1 MTEPSTD
8 PPLVQVLIASTRPD
22 RAGEP
27 TARWVAAEAAS
38 GGVFDIEVVDLAEI
52 GLPMLAEPGHPS
64 ARDYQMAST
73 RAFSELIDRAAGY
86 IFVMPE
92 YNHGYNAALK
102 NALDHLFWEWR
113 GKPVI
118 LVSYGGVA
126 AGARAA
132 MALEPV
138 LIALQ
143 LQVVGFVPIPHIDQ
157 LLHPRGDGRVFGPTA
172 PIEHG
177 LTTALDALHRVLQ
190 PERTGAHT

>member
-1 MTEPSTD
+1 MTEPLTD
-8 PPLVQVLIASTRPD
+8 RPLVQILIASTRPN

-27 TARWVAAEAAS
+27 TARWVAEQTAA

-52 GLPMLAEPGHPS
+52 DLPMLAEPGHPS
-64 ARDYQMAST
+64 ERDYQMAST
-73 RAFSELIDRAAGY
+73 RAFSEVIDRAAAFV
-86 IFVMPE
+86 FVMPE
-92 YNHGYNAALK
+92 YNHSYNAALK

-138 LIALQ
+138 LISLQ
-143 LQVVGFVPIPHIDQ
+143 LHVAGFVPIPLIDQ
-157 LLHPRGDGRVFGPTA
+157 HLHLHDGRREFRPTE
-172 PIEHG
+172 PIQHG
-177 LTTALDALHRVLQ
+177 LTKALDALHRAMQ
-190 PERTGAHT
+190 PRTV

>member
-1 MTEPSTD
+1 MTEPMTD
-8 PPLVQVLIASTRPD
+8 RPLVQVLIASTRPN

-27 TARWVAAEAAS
+27 TARWVAQQAAT
-38 GGVFDIEVVDLAEI
+38 GGAFGIEIVDLAKI
-52 GLPMLAEPGHPS
+52 DLPMLAEPEHPS
-64 ARDYQMAST
+64 QRNYQMPST
-73 RAFSELIDRAAGY
+73 RAFSEVIDRAAAY

-92 YNHGYNAALK
+92 YNHGYNSALK

-113 GKPVI
+113 GKPVL

-143 LQVVGFVPIPHIDQ
+143 LLSLIHI
-157 LLHPRGDGRVFGPTA
+157 
-172 PIEHG
+172 
-177 LTTALDALHRVLQ
+177 
-190 PERTGAHT
+190 